1 MPYRIQNADVL
12 RASFYNHAVNQ
23 IGINNIHYFCT
34 GIVGIGAD
42 IDEAAHDLYDLFQ
55 PVYSDLCSTASY
67 FLGVKLATRN
77 VTPTP
82 RAGLWEAAVANAG
95 GAGVIPSQVA
105 GVLSLYTD
113 YAGRS
118 GRGRVYTPFIA
129 PGSVTTGDLPTVAY
143 RGFLGDLGNAIV
155 GGITVGGGGNTSDLI
170 AVIVN
175 KELTHVWEIT
185 SFYANNRFGTIR
197 KRGQYGK
204 ANADA
209 I

>member
-1 MPYRIQNADVL
+1 MPYNIVVGDIL
-12 RASFYNHAVNQ
+12 RCSIYNHAVNQ
-23 IGINNIHYFCT
+23 IGINNVHYLCT
-34 GIVGIGAD
+34 GTTGLGSD
-42 IDEAAHDLYDLFQ
+42 IDEAAHDLYDLYQ

-67 FLGVKLATRN
+67 FLGIKLATRN

-95 GAGVIPSQVA
+95 GAGIIPSQVA

-113 YAGRS
+113 FAGRA
-118 GRGRVYTPFIA
+118 GRGRLYTPFVA
-129 PGSVTTGDLPTVAY
+129 PGSVTTGDLPTAAY
-143 RGFLGDLGNAIV
+143 RGFLGDLGNAVI

-170 AVIVN
+170 ACIVN
-175 KELTHVWEIT
+175 KDVTHAWDIIT
-185 SFYANNRFGTIR
+185 HFANNRFGTIR